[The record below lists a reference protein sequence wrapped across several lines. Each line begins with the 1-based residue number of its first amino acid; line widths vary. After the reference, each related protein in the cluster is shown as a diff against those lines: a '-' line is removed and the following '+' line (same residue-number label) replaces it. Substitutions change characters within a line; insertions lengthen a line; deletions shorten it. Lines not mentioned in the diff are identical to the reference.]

1 MIRCQEPQA
10 VMAQTITRSADGV
23 PQYDGTPELLPLY
36 REECLQYLMT
46 FEHKKR
52 YLAAPRLVKELHGV
66 AKTAVRGM
74 TNRDPQWVAHPRG
87 VYQLLDH
94 LESVVSRPSLVEAS
108 RFVMKF
114 FYQMSRKS
122 GESMTSWVGR
132 HSKLCGRRRSL

>member
-46 FEHKKR
+46 FKHKKR
-52 YLAAPRLVKELHGV
+52 YLAAPRLVKELRGV

-74 TNRDPQWVAHPRG
+74 TNRDPQWVAHPEG
-87 VYQLLDH
+87 FTNCWTTSSLLCH
-94 LESVVSRPSLVEAS
+94 ALA
-108 RFVMKF
+108 
-114 FYQMSRKS
+114 
-122 GESMTSWVGR
+122 WWR
-132 HSKLCGRRRSL
+132 HPVL